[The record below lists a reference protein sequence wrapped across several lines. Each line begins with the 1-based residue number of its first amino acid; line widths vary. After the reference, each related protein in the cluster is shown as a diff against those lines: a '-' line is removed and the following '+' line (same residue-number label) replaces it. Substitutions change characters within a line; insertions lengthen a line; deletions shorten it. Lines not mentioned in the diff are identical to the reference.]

1 MPNMNLSYYV
11 IVIQDL
17 SMSMDDKV
25 LRLYFFYRRTV
36 HFEFYVVHT
45 PTNSLFI
52 NLVKSFNL
60 H

>member
-25 LRLYFFYRRTV
+25 LRLYTTCMLN
-36 HFEFYVVHT
+36 EIKNILSTYVVYD
-45 PTNSLFI
+45 
-52 NLVKSFNL
+52 
-60 H
+60 